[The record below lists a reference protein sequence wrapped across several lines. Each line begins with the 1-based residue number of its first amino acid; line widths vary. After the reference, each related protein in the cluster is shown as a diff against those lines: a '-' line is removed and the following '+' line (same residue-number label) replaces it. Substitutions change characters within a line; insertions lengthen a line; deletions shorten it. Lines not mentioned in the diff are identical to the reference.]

1 MGQFPRFPGMQRR
14 IPGLPF
20 LLAVCAA
27 ANLCAQVDVDITM
40 DRETFL
46 PGEPIEVAVRFANFS
61 GGPIELGAQ
70 PDWLQFTVERIGGG
84 GQAVNKLKD
93 PPESGAF
100 TLEQSTRGKLR
111 WNLTP
116 LFALEDPGSYRVFA
130 TVHLPGAEVQSTA
143 PVSFDIVMG
152 AALHEPREV
161 GVKLPDG
168 SIERR
173 KYVLQQVNFLKRL
186 QLYLRI
192 TDSSESRTHAI
203 IPMGSTVTFD
213 RPQWVVDRETRFHV
227 LHRTTQ
233 GVFAY
238 HVFRGDGALLVRQLW
253 IGDPRPELQIV
264 NEAGE
269 VGVRKGQRRPDPSDI
284 PPAVSATNAVSAVTI
299 PGGGT
304 TVSGTQDQPNDLPT
318 QRP

>member
-1 MGQFPRFPGMQRR
+1 MQRR
-14 IPGLPF
+14 IRGSPLLL
-20 LLAVCAA
+20 LLAFCAA
-27 ANLCAQVDVDITM
+27 VHLRAQVDVDLVM
-40 DRETFL
+40 DREIFL

-70 PDWLQFTVERIGGG
+70 PDWLQFAVERVGGP
-84 GQAVNKLKD
+84 AVNKLQET
-93 PPESGAF
+93 PESGTF
-100 TLEQSTRGKLR
+100 TLEQATRGKLR

-116 LFALEDPGSYRVFA
+116 LFSLEDPGSYRVFA
-130 TVHLPGAEVQSTA
+130 TVHLPDNEVQSTA
-143 PVSFDIVMG
+143 PIPFDIVMG
-152 AALHEPREV
+152 APLHEPREV

-168 SIERR
+168 SIDRR

-192 TDSSESRTHAI
+192 TDPSESRTHAI

-227 LHRTTQ
+227 LHRTAQ
-233 GVFAY
+233 GIFAY

-253 IGDPRPELQIV
+253 TGDPRPELQIV
-264 NEAGE
+264 NESGE
-269 VGVRKGQRRPDPSDI
+269 IIVRKGQRRPDPSDI
-284 PPAVSATNAVSAVTI
+284 PSVAATNAVSSVTA

-304 TVSGTQDQPNDLPT
+304 TASGTQDKPNDPPT